1 MKNGKIINTKTGKQI
16 DKAFFRNYNDLT
28 KDSKLAKQEANDCVV
43 LSLMIALDIP
53 YEKAHEIAQFKLNR
67 KDRQGTRLPMYAK
80 NIIGKRI
87 NGYQIKFIGAH
98 PGKKLWQTSI
108 AGTVNKKILKNAHQ
122 KNSNTGYTLRSFI
135 EHNPVGRFMLIVQ
148 GHMVA
153 VIDGVLYGNGVDRFQ
168 GVQRRVWAAFEMKK

>member
-16 DKAFFRNYNDLT
+16 DKAFFCNYNDLA

-87 NGYQIKFIGAH
+87 NGYQIK
-98 PGKKLWQTSI
+98 LLVLTQE
-108 AGTVNKKILKNAHQ
+108 KNFGRLQ
-122 KNSNTGYTLRSFI
+122 LRGQLI
-135 EHNPVGRFMLIVQ
+135 RRF
-148 GHMVA
+148 
-153 VIDGVLYGNGVDRFQ
+153 
-168 GVQRRVWAAFEMKK
+168 